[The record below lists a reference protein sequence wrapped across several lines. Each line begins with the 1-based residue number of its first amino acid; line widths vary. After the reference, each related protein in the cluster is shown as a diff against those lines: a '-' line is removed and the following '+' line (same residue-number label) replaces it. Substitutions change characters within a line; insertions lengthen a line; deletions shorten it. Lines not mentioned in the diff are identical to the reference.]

1 MKKYI
6 PIYLY
11 GVVIILDGIFLLFPK
26 DRSFE
31 SIKMTTGVVLI
42 IGALVAFYAAFTR
55 RRNHVQFAY
64 HEIHALAML
73 VYGISILAFCN
84 TLEKFISNTSFLFIF
99 YTFSEIAFCNWL
111 YNLKQKAIFKI
122 VIIRLLIGL
131 ATGIGTVIAMN
142 LTEFDMESF
151 GLIFMLV
158 GINILLYAPVMK
170 ANDALN
176 EPSDSQTLVP

>member
-111 YNLKQKAIFKI
+111 YNLKQKAIFN
-122 VIIRLLIGL
+122 RIGHRYWNRHSHEPH
-131 ATGIGTVIAMN
+131 GVRYGK
-142 LTEFDMESF
+142 FWF
-151 GLIFMLV
+151 
-158 GINILLYAPVMK
+158 NIHAGGYKYFAICSG
-170 ANDALN
+170 N
-176 EPSDSQTLVP
+176 EGK